1 VGPLGVPDAV
11 AVAVADAG
19 AEAWGD
25 GEGEGDD
32 GGLDVPQPAASTP
45 AAASAASRI
54 VSFIL
59 SPAEG
64 VAARGAVNRKDIVS
78 LTAMFMVCHAGR

>member
-1 VGPLGVPDAV
+1 M
-11 AVAVADAG
+11 
-19 AEAWGD
+19 AWGD

-32 GGLDVPQPAASTP
+32 GGPDVPQPAASTP

-59 SPAEG
+59 SPSEG
-64 VAARGAVNRKDIVS
+64 VAARGAVNRKNIVP

>member
-1 VGPLGVPDAV
+1 VLDAG
-11 AVAVADAG
+11 AVADAG

-32 GGLDVPQPAASTP
+32 GGPDVPQPTASNP

-59 SPAEG
+59 SPTEG
-64 VAARGAVNRKDIVS
+64 VAARAREQEEYRATDGNVHGLPRR
-78 LTAMFMVCHAGR
+78 AMST

>member
-1 VGPLGVPDAV
+1 MGPLGAPDAGAV
-11 AVAVADAG
+11 AVAG

-32 GGLDVPQPAASTP
+32 GGPDVPQPAASNP
-45 AAASAASRI
+45 AATSAASRI

-64 VAARGAVNRKDIVS
+64 VAARGAVNRKNIVPQ
-78 LTAMFMVCHAGR
+78 TAMFMVCHAGR